1 MRLAE
6 FNTGKRAP
14 AAGAGAGAAA
24 GASASAASG
33 SAWRARQAGV
43 KERAGV
49 ELKVGAQVLLTTNLD
64 VDRGLVNGSRGVV
77 LGFRAL
83 GPRGVSEG
91 VGAHPSGSS
100 SGSGGS
106 GGGGGGGGGARAAPP
121 AARGRYIPAAPAAA
135 ASHAAS
141 EPLPYVRF
149 TDRGGAPLYLTVPRV
164 QTEWKEAG
172 LGSVRIDHLPL
183 TLAWA
188 CTIHKSQGMSLDLVE
203 LSLGNI
209 FEAGQAYVALSR
221 VRTLAGLRI
230 LGSVKRGAF
239 RAHPDVLRFY
249 EALGAGGEGYAALR
263 ARALAA

>member
-1 MRLAE
+1 M
-6 FNTGKRAP
+6 
-14 AAGAGAGAAA
+14 
-24 GASASAASG
+24 
-33 SAWRARQAGV
+33 
-43 KERAGV
+43 

-91 VGAHPSGSS
+91 VGAQLAPLAQAQAPAR
-100 SGSGGS
+100 
-106 GGGGGGGGGARAAPP
+106 GGGDAPTRGGAPSPSPPPSRSRYLPASP
-121 AARGRYIPAAPAAA
+121 AASP
-135 ASHAAS
+135 HAAS

-188 CTIHKSQGMSLDLVE
+188 STIHKSQGMSLDLVE
-203 LSLGNI
+203 ISLGNI

>member
-1 MRLAE
+1 M
-6 FNTGKRAP
+6 
-14 AAGAGAGAAA
+14 
-24 GASASAASG
+24 
-33 SAWRARQAGV
+33 
-43 KERAGV
+43 

-83 GPRGVSEG
+83 GARGVSEG
-91 VGAHPSGSS
+91 LSGLH
-100 SGSGGS
+100 
-106 GGGGGGGGGARAAPP
+106 
-121 AARGRYIPAAPAAA
+121 AAA
-135 ASHAAS
+135 AGSAGGPAATAAATPSASPRPQPRWRGGGSASHHPAS
-141 EPLPYVRF
+141 SSAHTEPLPYVRF
-149 TDRGGAPLYLTVPRV
+149 TDRAGQPLYLTVPRV

-172 LGSVRIDHLPL
+172 LGSVRIEHLPL

-188 CTIHKSQGMSLDLVE
+188 STIHKSQGMSLDLVE

-230 LGSVKRGAF
+230 LGEVKRSAF

-249 EALGAGGEGYAALR
+249 GSIGAGGEGYAALR
-263 ARALAA
+263 RQVLGAQE